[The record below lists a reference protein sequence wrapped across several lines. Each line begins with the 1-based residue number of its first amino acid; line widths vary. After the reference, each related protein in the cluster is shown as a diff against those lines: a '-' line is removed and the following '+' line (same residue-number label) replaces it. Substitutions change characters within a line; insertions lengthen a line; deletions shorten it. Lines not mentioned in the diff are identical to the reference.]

1 MLKRDY
7 NTKNFVLVND
17 KVICH
22 NMKQNTLHD
31 ILNSLKYE
39 NYEVNV
45 EESVAKRALKSID
58 KMISIKGG
66 KVSVN

>member
-1 MLKRDY
+1 
-7 NTKNFVLVND
+7 
-17 KVICH
+17 
-22 NMKQNTLHD
+22 MKQNTLHD

>member
-1 MLKRDY
+1 
-7 NTKNFVLVND
+7 
-17 KVICH
+17 
-22 NMKQNTLHD
+22 MKQNTLED

-45 EESVAKRALKSID
+45 DENIAKKALNSID